1 MDNVRLTR
9 SSRFT
14 DTQKLPLVNNRIN
27 DKLNILIYYTTIIV
41 VQPLMSLFS
50 LHYIHRTQ
58 HIIFHFVTNPLNS
71 VEKVFYFNVQIKLL
85 LSC

>member
-27 DKLNILIYYTTIIV
+27 DKLNICYTTIV
-41 VQPLMSLFS
+41 VQPLKSFS
-50 LHYIHRTQ
+50 THYIHRTQ
-58 HIIFHFVTNPLNS
+58 HIFHFVTNPLNS
-71 VEKVFYFNVQIKLL
+71 DEKVFYFNVQIKLL